1 LTQVLILGSF
11 LHFEFIIF
19 FLGRFFHE
27 ISTWKMWF

>member
-19 FLGRFFHE
+19 FLGSFFHE